1 MAPIARNTLNR
12 LRNISARENQFMLKT
27 TTAKLH
33 VICPKHGRVQADSFI
48 IWAAML
54 LKCGCKVT
62 SVSGKPWVWEF
73 AK

>member
-1 MAPIARNTLNR
+1 MP
-12 LRNISARENQFMLKT
+12 KT

-48 IWAAML
+48 VWAAML